1 MKKWPIIFC
10 LLSLL
15 SFWALPVDG
24 ASPFSS
30 EKTYRITET
39 ELSRL
44 ESDLDRALQENGK
57 QKEQSERLRIQLRTL
72 ETQSEERKK
81 TLETVRKSFEEYV
94 REERKKQ
101 ENLRRERNGAAAV
114 ALVLVLVLAAALVAR
129 A

>member
-1 MKKWPIIFC
+1 MKPSYAAFS
-10 LLSLL
+10 LFFLL
-15 SFWALPVDG
+15 SFWALPVDA

-44 ESDLDRALQENGK
+44 ESDLDRALAENGK
-57 QKEQSERLRIQLRTL
+57 QKEQSERLRLQLKTL

-81 TLETVRKSFEEYV
+81 ALETVRKSFEEYA

-101 ENLRRERNGAAAV
+101 ESLRRERNGALG
-114 ALVLVLVLAAALVAR
+114 LVGLMVVALVAR

>member
-15 SFWALPVDG
+15 SFWALPVD
-24 ASPFSS
+24 AVSPFSS

-44 ESDLDRALQENGK
+44 ESDLDKALQENGK
-57 QKEQSERLRIQLRTL
+57 QKEQSETLKKQLRTL

-81 TLETVRKSFEEYV
+81 ALETVRKSFEEYE
-94 REERKKQ
+94 REEQKKQ
-101 ENLRRERNGAAAV
+101 ERLRKERNGALGLA
-114 ALVLVLVLAAALVAR
+114 LVLAAALVCK
-129 A
+129 

>member
-15 SFWALPVDG
+15 SFWALPVDA

-44 ESDLDRALQENGK
+44 ESDLDRALTENGK
-57 QKEQSERLRIQLRTL
+57 QKEQSERLRIQLKSL

-81 TLETVRKSFEEYV
+81 ALETVRKSFEEYE

-101 ENLRRERNGAAAV
+101 ERLRRERNGAAAV
-114 ALVLVLVLAAALVAR
+114 ALVLAAALVAR